1 MTSPAHEALTS
12 SFAMTVPQPMFI
24 RRAAVLGAG
33 VMGAQIAAHLVN
45 AGVEAVLFDLPASG
59 ADANATARKGVET
72 LRRLEPSPLG
82 AASVA
87 DRIGLANYN
96 HDLEALAG
104 CELVI
109 EAIAER
115 LDWKHALYGR
125 IAPHLAPQAVLASN
139 TSGLSLGALAQGL
152 PDALGRRFCGV
163 HFFNP
168 PRYMHLVELIA
179 APATDAAVLD
189 GLESFLVTTLGKG
202 VIRARN
208 TPNFIA
214 NRIGAFSLLAAF
226 HHARELGLGFDE
238 VDAVTGTLLG
248 RPKSATFRTMDLVG
262 LDTLGHVF
270 DTQRTQLAAD
280 PWHGHF
286 QAPGWFEALLRAGAL
301 GHKTGRGVYRKQGR
315 EIQVLDPATGEYRL
329 ADRSAHPEVVEILK
343 GRAPAE
349 RLAAL
354 RQSTQPQARFLW
366 RVTRDTL
373 HYAAFHLEHMAD
385 NARDVDLAMRW
396 GFGWREGPF
405 ESWQAAGWQ
414 TVAGWIAA
422 EVAAGEALAPVP
434 LPRWAA
440 DPSRTGVHD
449 TQGSFSPSRG
459 TQAQRPALLV
469 YRRQAMPDRV
479 LGEAPGPRRSVFETD
494 AVHLWSAGDDIAVI
508 GFRSKMHA
516 IGEDVLDGLMQAIDE
531 AERNFRGLV
540 IWQDEP
546 PFSVGA
552 NLSGPRAPRSDRPKP
567 SAVGTMMKRL
577 RREAESAL
585 LKAAHR
591 LNVADALMAGRL
603 EKVEGLVRQFQATT
617 LALRQAR
624 VPVVAAVDGMALGG
638 GCEFVMHCAR
648 TVAAFES
655 YIGLVEVGVGLLP
668 GGGGLKEL
676 TRRAAAEARGGD
688 LFAPLR
694 RAFEAVATAQ
704 VARSALQAREM
715 GFLTEGDVIVMNRH
729 ELLHVARAQVV
740 ALTESGWRP
749 PGPPAPIAVGGR
761 TAIATFKAHMT
772 NLLVGGF
779 ISEHD
784 FLVGSKVAEVLCG
797 GDVDAGSLVD
807 EQWLLALARRG
818 FMELLATE
826 KTQARIEHMLRT
838 GKPLRN

>member
-1 MTSPAHEALTS
+1 MIASQRL
-12 SFAMTVPQPMFI
+12 FV

-45 AGVEAVLFDLPASG
+45 AGVEAVLFDLPATGSDG
-59 ADANATARKGVET
+59 SATARKGVEA

-82 AASVA
+82 VASVA
-87 DRIGLANYN
+87 DRIQAANYD
-96 HDLEALAG
+96 HDLETLAG
-104 CELVI
+104 CDLVI

-115 LDWKHALYGR
+115 LDWKHALYER
-125 IAPHLAPQAVLASN
+125 IAPHLAAHALLATN
-139 TSGLSLGALAQGL
+139 TSGLSLAALAQGL
-152 PDALGRRFCGV
+152 PEALARRFCGV

-189 GLESFLVTTLGKG
+189 ALESFLVTTLGKG
-202 VIRARN
+202 VIRTRD

-214 NRIGAFSLLAAF
+214 NRIGAFSLLAVF

-238 VDAVTGTLLG
+238 VDAITGTLLG
-248 RPKSATFRTMDLVG
+248 RPKTAIFRTMDLVG

-270 DTQRTQLAAD
+270 GTMDSQLAAD
-280 PWHGHF
+280 PWHRHF
-286 QAPGWFEALLRAGAL
+286 RLPGWFDALLQAGAL
-301 GHKTGRGVYRKQGR
+301 GLKAGRGVYRKQGR
-315 EIQVLDPATGEYRL
+315 DIQVLDPVKGEYRPANRG
-329 ADRSAHPEVVEILK
+329 ADPELVAIL
-343 GRAPAE
+343 GDRDAAT

-354 RQSTQPQARFLW
+354 RQSTHPQARFLW
-366 RVTRDTL
+366 RVTCDML
-373 HYAAFHLEHMAD
+373 HYAAFHLEHIAD

-396 GFGWREGPF
+396 GFRWHEGPF
-405 ESWQAAGWQ
+405 ELWQDAGWQ
-414 TVAGWIAA
+414 TVAGWITADL
-422 EVAAGEALAPVP
+422 AAGKTLASVP
-434 LPRWAA
+434 LPPWAA
-440 DPSRTGVHD
+440 DPARTGVHEPE
-449 TQGSFSPSRG
+449 GSYSPSR
-459 TQAQRPALLV
+459 RVRVPRSALPV
-469 YRRQAMPDRV
+469 YRRQAMPELV
-479 LGEAPGPRRSVFETD
+479 AGETPSARRTVFETG
-494 AVHLWSAGDDIAVI
+494 AVRLWTGDDDIAVI

-552 NLSGPRAPRSDRPKP
+552 NLSGPTAPRPDRPKP
-567 SAVGTMMKRL
+567 SAVGTLMKRL

-603 EKVEGLVRQFQATT
+603 EKVEGVVEQFQATAM
-617 LALRQAR
+617 ALRQAR

-638 GCEFVMHCAR
+638 GCEFAMHCAR
-648 TVAAFES
+648 IVAAFES
-655 YIGLVEVGVGLLP
+655 YIGLVEAGVGLLP

-688 LFAPLR
+688 LFPPLR
-694 RAFEAVATAQ
+694 RAFEAAAMAQ
-704 VARSALQAREM
+704 VSRSAAHARDM
-715 GFLTEGDVIVMNRH
+715 GFLTEADVIVMNSR

-740 ALTESGWRP
+740 AMTESGWRP
-749 PGPPAPIAVGGR
+749 PGPAAPIAVGGR

-772 NLLVGGF
+772 NLLGGGF

-784 FLVGSKVAEVLCG
+784 FLIGSKVAEVLCG

-807 EQWLLALARRG
+807 EQWLLELARRG